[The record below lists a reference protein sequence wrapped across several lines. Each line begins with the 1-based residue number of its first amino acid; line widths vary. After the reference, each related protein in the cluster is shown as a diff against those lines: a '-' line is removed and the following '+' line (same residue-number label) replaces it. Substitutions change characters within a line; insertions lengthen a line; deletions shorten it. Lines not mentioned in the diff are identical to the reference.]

1 MKYFIGS
8 QENTK
13 AYNPNA
19 LERKKKGI
27 QNECIPV
34 ESLRK
39 GPGVAQDVWLAAGGR
54 CCSAQHSCEVTAKG
68 SDLQAGFGDNW
79 VSKNAISCENDDCIK
94 LNQIKDV
101 FLLKTPLGKWFSP
114 CFL

>member
-1 MKYFIGS
+1 M
-8 QENTK
+8 
-13 AYNPNA
+13 
-19 LERKKKGI
+19 GI

-39 GPGVAQDVWLAAGGR
+39 GPGVAQDVWPAAGGR